1 MSDAI
6 IRVEN
11 LGKRYRIGV
20 REQQA
25 AESETLRQ
33 KFVRTVQ
40 APFEY
45 LREVTRPPTEQE
57 VLWALRDVSFEVRE
71 GETLGLIGRN
81 GAGKST
87 LLKILSR
94 ITEPTEGR
102 AILNGRMGSLLEVG
116 TGFHPDLT
124 GRENVYMNGA
134 ILGMKRSEINR
145 KFDEIVA
152 FSEVEKFID
161 TPVKRYSSGMHV
173 RLAFAVAAHLE
184 PEILIVDE
192 VLSVGDA
199 SFQRKC
205 LGKMGEVAS
214 HGRTVIFVSHNLGSV
229 QALCESAIWMQ
240 NGMMREYGPS
250 DQVIANYLDA
260 VEWSQPEN
268 SVIVSPDGM
277 FEVTRVIVTDST
289 GKQIQT
295 IKPGTSLT
303 VQVEYRAKRAIYNP
317 YLWLGFSGPLGNLF
331 MANMALDGNRPAKL
345 EGEGVLRLTIP
356 NLPLMPNQQY
366 VIRLGGLE
374 SNGLSALF
382 QKTDVAYFRVV
393 SSAQSLGFDAE
404 IAEKIMQGAPSMLVP
419 YRWDMPDGSVV
430 EVDPLETQAERI
442 RSRREVNAVR
452 QLS

>member
-1 MSDAI
+1 MSEAMI
-6 IRVEN
+6 QVEK

-20 REQQA
+20 REDF
-25 AESETLRQ
+25 SERETFGQ
-33 KFVRTVQ
+33 KFMRAAA
-40 APFEY
+40 APFGY
-45 LREVTRPPTEQE
+45 LRTVTRPPTEDE
-57 VLWALRDVSFEVRE
+57 VLWALRDVSFEVKE

-94 ITEPTEGR
+94 VTEPTEGR
-102 AILNGRMGSLLEVG
+102 AVMHGRMGSLLEVG

-134 ILGMKRSEINR
+134 ILGMKRAEINR

-199 SFQRKC
+199 AFQRKC
-205 LGKMGEVAS
+205 LGKMGEVAA

-240 NGMMREYGPS
+240 HGTMREYGPS
-250 DQVIANYLDA
+250 DQVIAHYLDS
-260 VEWSQPEN
+260 VEWSQPES
-268 SVIVSPDGM
+268 SVIVSPDGE
-277 FEVTRVIVTDST
+277 FQVKRVIVTNSA
-289 GKQIQT
+289 GNQIQT
-295 IKPGTSLT
+295 IKPGASIT
-303 VQVEYRAKRAIYNP
+303 VQVEYLAKRAVYKP
-317 YLWLGFSGPLGNLF
+317 YLWVGVSGPLGNLF
-331 MANMALDGNRPAKL
+331 AANMGLDGRRPEKL
-345 EGEGVLRLTIP
+345 EGEGVLRLTVP
-356 NLPLMPNQQY
+356 KLPLMPNQQY
-366 VIRLGGLE
+366 VVRLGGLE
-374 SNGLSALF
+374 SDGLATLF

-393 SSAQSLGFDAE
+393 GSAHSLGFESD
-404 IAEKIMQGAPSMLVP
+404 IAERIMQGAPSMLVP
-419 YRWDMPDGSVV
+419 YQWEFDNGTIHSI
-430 EVDPLETQAERI
+430 DPLETFAA
-442 RSRREVNAVR
+442 NKPF
-452 QLS
+452 